1 MGKPDVNMQLFLLL
15 FFFLAN
21 IKPLVISLFSEILF
35 NTSYIEASCFLLLF
49 EKGAEKSDSLH

>member
-1 MGKPDVNMQLFLLL
+1 MDKPDVNMQLFLLL
-15 FFFLAN
+15 FFLGN

-49 EKGAEKSDSLH
+49 EKGTEKSDSLH